1 VPEPTIAISD
11 LVDDSAMP
19 SPAPDIEIAAL
30 GPAEIRSAAEVFK
43 GLGHEGRLAALAF
56 LADGEKSVGDI
67 CDHLHLNQPATSQIL
82 AALRASRLVAFRRDG
97 KNVLYQLAAPELADL
112 IRIAGRLKF

>member
-1 VPEPTIAISD
+1 MPEPTIAIPD
-11 LVDDSAMP
+11 PADDSAMP
-19 SPAPDIEIAAL
+19 PPVPDIEIAAL

-43 GLGHEGRLAALAF
+43 GLGHDGRLAALAF

-82 AALRASRLVAFRRDG
+82 AALRASRLVAFRREG

>member
-1 VPEPTIAISD
+1 MPEPTIAISD
-11 LVDDSAMP
+11 LADDAAMP

-30 GPAEIRSAAEVFK
+30 GAAEIRSAAEVFK
-43 GLGHEGRLAALAF
+43 GLGHDGRLAALAF